1 MEQILYIV
9 LGALLALTGG
19 FISQHYQNHLNQIKE
34 DENLLFEAE
43 CLLLD
48 YYPLIKRKHNHAPT
62 NNNTLKLKL
71 EEVTFCNNL
80 SKIAIR
86 IRTKRY
92 RNLAVRLAKFAL
104 DDIFRTED
112 NLASLT
118 RDVQMAIN
126 RPMIERYESE
136 MKDLLELL
144 KKRIKNQQTN

>member
-9 LGALLALTGG
+9 LGAFLALIGG
-19 FISQHYQNHLNQIKE
+19 FISQHYQSCLSQIKE
-34 DENLLFEAE
+34 DESLLFQAA

-48 YYPLIKRKHNHAPT
+48 YYPSPT
-62 NNNTLKLKL
+62 ANNTLSKLKVK
-71 EEVTFCNNL
+71 EVTFCDNL

-92 RNLAVRLAKFAL
+92 RSLAVRLTKFAL

-112 NLASLT
+112 NLYLLT

-126 RPMIERYESE
+126 KPMIRQYENE
-136 MKDLLELL
+136 MEDFLELL
-144 KKRIKNQQTN
+144 KKRIRNR

>member
-1 MEQILYIV
+1 MEQIRYIV
-9 LGALLALTGG
+9 VGALLALIGG
-19 FISQHYQNHLNQIKE
+19 FISQRYQNHLDQIKE
-34 DENLLFEAE
+34 DENLLFQVA
-43 CLLLD
+43 CLLLG

-62 NNNTLKLKL
+62 ANNTLKLKN
-71 EEVTFCNNL
+71 EEVTFCDNL

-92 RNLAVRLAKFAL
+92 RSLAVRLTKFAL

-118 RDVQMAIN
+118 HDVQLAIN
-126 RPMIERYESE
+126 TPMIKKYESE

-144 KKRIKNQQTN
+144 KKRIKNQQTK